1 MGEAK
6 RRNKLSVTSKL
17 KTSNID
23 KSVQYPK
30 WLYVT
35 KLKIRNYPYIG
46 VATMAIGVIIFL
58 ISGGFNSIN

>member
-6 RRNKLSVTSKL
+6 RRNKLGVSPKL

-35 KLKIRNYPYIG
+35 KLKKFRFSAQFQSFFQRFQFEKKD
-46 VATMAIGVIIFL
+46 VEK
-58 ISGGFNSIN
+58 SG